1 MHTSATLNAYASSTT
16 SAQVDP
22 EAHPRGGP
30 PGSPTLA
37 VMDRLPAR
45 WPCADVAAEW
55 VPLREQALVPG
66 ALVATCASCPLRGDC
81 LAGAIAR
88 DEHGYWAGTTTADRR
103 AMREAGTTSLR
114 AADACQTR
122 AAQAAAQRSAAPT
135 HARGAAGYRG
145 YRRGCRCGRCRAGNA
160 VARGAERR
168 RSRERVGA

>member
-1 MHTSATLNAYASSTT
+1 MHTSPTLDAYDQATT

-22 EAHPRGGP
+22 EAHPSGGP

-37 VMDRLPAR
+37 TMNHLPVR
-45 WPCADVAAEW
+45 WPCADIAAEW

-66 ALVATCASCPLRGDC
+66 PLVATCASCPLRGDC

-103 AMREAGTTSLR
+103 AMRSAGTTSLR

-122 AAQAAAQRSAAPT
+122 AAQALAERSAAPT
-135 HARGAAGYRG
+135 HAPGAAGYRG
-145 YRRGCRCGRCRAGNA
+145 YRCGCRCGRCRAGNTA
-160 VARGAERR
+160 ARGAERR
-168 RSRERVGA
+168 QSRHGAGA

>member
-1 MHTSATLNAYASSTT
+1 MHTTSTLDAYDQATT

-30 PGSPTLA
+30 PGPPTLA
-37 VMDRLPAR
+37 AMDRLPTR

-55 VPLREQALVPG
+55 VPLREEVLVPG
-66 ALVATCASCPLRGDC
+66 PLVATCGRCPLRGDC

-103 AMREAGTTSLR
+103 AMRAAGTTSLP

-122 AAQAAAQRSAAPT
+122 AAQALAQRSAAPT
-135 HARGAAGYRG
+135 HAPVAAGYRG
-145 YRRGCRCGRCRAGNA
+145 YRRGCRCSRCRAGNA
-160 VARGAERR
+160 AARGAERR
-168 RSRERVGA
+168 QSRERVGA